1 MPLVLTIHGM
11 NLGILT
17 LKPHA
22 NGDSIARLK
31 LEEVS
36 VNRRVCLFINLFP
49 SKG

>member
-1 MPLVLTIHGM
+1 MPLVLTINGM
-11 NLGILT
+11 NFRILT
-17 LKPHA
+17 VKPLA
-22 NGDSIARLK
+22 NGDSIASLK